1 MVQSAWN
8 VRRDVLV
15 QRAATRYIQ
24 ELNTATDRQNR
35 LPVPERASGQFDLD
49 IVLQGIGITQSRMAW
64 SAVGGRID
72 IFTASQEQSV
82 DLLVESV
89 QHLVIRCEMDEQ
101 RSASGCFDCPE
112 IIDDVA
118 VDFGKPGVVP
128 GKVSNTN
135 QTWNADD
142 RAVRVRHVELL
153 KQISFLYGYIVPSLR
168 PLKSRHMSA
177 TGDGRRADR

>member
-64 SAVGGRID
+64 SAVGGGID

-118 VDFGKPGVVP
+118 VDLG
-128 GKVSNTN
+128 N
-135 QTWNADD
+135 QASF
-142 RAVRVRHVELL
+142 RA
-153 KQISFLYGYIVPSLR
+153 K
-168 PLKSRHMSA
+168 
-177 TGDGRRADR
+177 